1 MYKSCRFQDQFFKA
15 YLFLGTVGIAK
26 TILYEISDDSN
37 QAIGMSILAMSW
49 GAGII
54 IGPAVGGKSPV
65 MVRFDL
71 EPFIPLLFF
80 FFTEIYNQSGL
91 YLFLT
96 FCLMLFFFWF
106 MHSVQDLKI
115 IIYVNDDF
123 ACLSSTLMSV
133 KVQRSKVKVCYL

>member
-1 MYKSCRFQDQFFKA
+1 MYKSWQFQDQFLKA

-65 MVRFDL
+65 MVRSDL
-71 EPFIPLLFF
+71 EPFILLLFF
-80 FFTEIYNQSGL
+80 YKDLQPVWIVSVLGL
-91 YLFLT
+91 LFNVV
-96 FCLMLFFFWF
+96 FFFWF
-106 MHSVQDLKI
+106 IRSVQNLI
-115 IIYVNDDF
+115 IMKFINDD
-123 ACLSSTLMSV
+123 
-133 KVQRSKVKVCYL
+133 